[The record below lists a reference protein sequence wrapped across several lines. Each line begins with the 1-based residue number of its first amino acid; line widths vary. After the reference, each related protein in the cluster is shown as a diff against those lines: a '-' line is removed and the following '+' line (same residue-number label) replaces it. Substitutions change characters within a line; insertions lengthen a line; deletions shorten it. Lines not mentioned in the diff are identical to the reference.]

1 MLLKILGGLVALGL
15 GLWLGKAGSYQRPQA
30 EVDQALGRGG
40 PRHYT
45 KRSFTP
51 LDLLRKK
58 TRASNRAGTFQ
69 LKDPDAPPAEA
80 DEPRVSLS
88 RARRRR

>member
-1 MLLKILGGLVALGL
+1 VLLKILGGLLALAV
-15 GLWLGKAGSYQRPQA
+15 GLWLGKPGRYERPQA
-30 EVDQALGRGG
+30 EVDQALGRSG

-69 LKDPDAPPAEA
+69 LEDPDAPPADL

-88 RARRRR
+88 RARRQR